1 MGFISVVINLNK
13 NHDLSKVVD
22 FLVHISLEA
31 SDYEVIICQGV
42 NNFEFE
48 ELKKITRSHPNTSA
62 YELMGNDLDAN
73 SAHGLG
79 LALGDWV
86 IELTDSSNYI
96 SHFDLLHKTISQSL
110 QNEIQSIVL
119 VSEKVNIRDKVLL
132 LMSKF
137 LMHQK
142 IYTFQR
148 SSRAT
153 SRQSLL
159 GWNRRAFKSK
169 VLRIAP
175 AIGNPVMHTKSVVIP
190 VEAQYYNAKLFRI
203 GIRNIVY
210 SSITPLRVI
219 SGSALIAAFF
229 SSGYS
234 AYVLMVR
241 YQETSAPGWAST
253 NLILSLTSLITFSVL
268 YVICEYLYQ
277 LVGTV
282 VQGFSI
288 GVSNESL
295 NKNYSFIDKM
305 NIEDSKK

>member
-13 NHDLSKVVD
+13 KADVLKIVD
-22 FLVHISLEA
+22 FLDYISLQDA
-31 SDYEVIICQGV
+31 DYEVIICQGI
-42 NNFEFE
+42 NNLDFE
-48 ELKKITRSHPNTSA
+48 ELRKITRSHPNTSA
-62 YELMGNDLDAN
+62 YELIGNDLDAN
-73 SAHGLG
+73 SAYGLG

-86 IELTDSSNYI
+86 IELTDPENYVR
-96 SHFDLLHKTISQSL
+96 HFDLLRKAISQSF
-110 QNEIQSIVL
+110 QKEFQSIVL
-119 VSEKVNIRDKVLL
+119 VSEKINIRDKVLL
-132 LMSKF
+132 LLSKF

-142 IYTFQR
+142 IYTFQK

-153 SRQSLL
+153 SRQALL

-175 AIGNPVMHTKSVVIP
+175 AIGNPVFHTKSVVIST
-190 VEAQYYNAKLFRI
+190 EANYNNAKLFRI

-210 SSITPLRVI
+210 SSITPLRVV

-229 SSGYS
+229 SSVYS
-234 AYVLMVR
+234 AYVLIVR

-282 VQGFSI
+282 VQGSST

-295 NKNYSFIDKM
+295 NKNYSFVDKM